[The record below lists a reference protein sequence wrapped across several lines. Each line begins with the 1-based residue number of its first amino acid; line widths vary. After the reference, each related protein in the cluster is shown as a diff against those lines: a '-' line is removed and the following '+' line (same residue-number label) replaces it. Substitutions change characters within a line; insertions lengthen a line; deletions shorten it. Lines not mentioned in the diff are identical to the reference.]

1 MALSSAV
8 NEWAPHPMQLAAED
22 ELAGFP
28 AGYYAFF
35 EALVS
40 GRLKLGQTLKQQEL
54 AAVLGVTLSPMREIT
69 TLLES
74 EGLVTVR
81 RRTGITIFFP
91 DVKFVGNSFQL
102 RGLLEREGLR
112 KFARVV
118 TPQWIE
124 VMRRGHAEVVDHVRE
139 ARDQAIFRFRVKAL
153 ERRFHETFINVYE
166 NDQVT
171 TIYRRLADKM
181 YLIRLHNPVSV
192 DEANTITSMNE
203 HLAIVDALEK
213 RHVDAAIEALD
224 QHLQGVLHRVLT
236 T

>member
-1 MALSSAV
+1 
-8 NEWAPHPMQLAAED
+8 MQLKAED
-22 ELAGFP
+22 ERTGLP
-28 AGYYAFF
+28 DGYYAFF

-40 GRLKLGQTLKQQEL
+40 GRLKLGQTLKQEEL
-54 AAVLGVTLSPMREIT
+54 AGILGVTLSPMREIT

-81 RRTGITIFFP
+81 RRMGITIFYP

-118 TPQWIE
+118 TPQW
-124 VMRRGHAEVVDHVRE
+124 VATMRTAHAEVMDHVRE
-139 ARDQAIFRFRVKAL
+139 VRNQDIFRFRVKAL
-153 ERRFHETFINVYE
+153 ERHFHETFITVYE
-166 NDQVT
+166 NDQIT

-181 YLIRLHNPVSV
+181 YLIRLHNPISV
-192 DEANTITSMNE
+192 DESNTIVSMNE
-203 HLAIVDALEK
+203 HLAVVDALEQGNA
-213 RHVDAAIEALD
+213 DAAVAALD
-224 QHLQGVLHRVLT
+224 KHLQGVLHRVLT

>member
-1 MALSSAV
+1 
-8 NEWAPHPMQLAAED
+8 MQLKAEVGR
-22 ELAGFP
+22 ERP

-40 GRLKLGQTLKQQEL
+40 GKLRLGQTLKQEEL

-69 TLLES
+69 TLLET

-81 RRTGITIFFP
+81 RRTGLTIFYP

-102 RGLLEREGLR
+102 RGLLEREGVR

-118 TPQWIE
+118 TPQWIAATRRAHEE
-124 VMRRGHAEVVDHVRE
+124 VMAHVRE
-139 ARDQAIFRFRVKAL
+139 VHDQAIFRFRVKQL
-153 ERRFHETFINVYE
+153 ERSFHETFITVYE
-166 NDQVT
+166 NDQIT

-181 YLIRLHNPVSV
+181 YLIRLHNPISV
-192 DEANTITSMNE
+192 DEANTIVSMNE

-213 RHVDAAIEALD
+213 RDADTAIEALD
-224 QHLQGVLHRVLT
+224 KHLQGVLHRVLT

>member
-1 MALSSAV
+1 
-8 NEWAPHPMQLAAED
+8 MQLRAEVGR
-22 ELAGFP
+22 ERP

-40 GRLKLGQTLKQQEL
+40 GKLRLGQTLKQEEL

-69 TLLES
+69 TLLET

-81 RRTGITIFFP
+81 RRTGLTIFYP

-102 RGLLEREGLR
+102 RGLLEREGVR

-118 TPQWIE
+118 TPQWIAATRRAHEE
-124 VMRRGHAEVVDHVRE
+124 VMAHVRE
-139 ARDQAIFRFRVKAL
+139 VHDQAIFRFRVKQL
-153 ERRFHETFINVYE
+153 ERSFHETFITVYE
-166 NDQVT
+166 NDQIT

-181 YLIRLHNPVSV
+181 YLIRLHNPISV
-192 DEANTITSMNE
+192 DEANTIVSMNE

-213 RHVDAAIEALD
+213 RDADTAIEALD
-224 QHLQGVLHRVLT
+224 KHLQGVLHRVLT